1 MNAENFDLDA
11 LLKMAHSPVSNY
23 VLPGLTSS
31 LIGLPSP
38 AGTMRLFQNSR
49 DHQETL
55 TPHSHRFDFMCWV
68 LRGSVRNRLWTKSYA
83 SDRDADEYRTTTLR
97 YQGEIG
103 KYASELGDV
112 HRWRHEDKQFTEGQC
127 YSMRAHEVHSIFFSR
142 RAIVLFFEGPSVSES
157 SIVIEPVV
165 NGETI
170 PTLEVR
176 PWMFRR
182 SAAMQAPNELVSG

>member
-1 MNAENFDLDA
+1 MNAENFDIDA
-11 LLKMAHSPVSNY
+11 LLKMAHSPVCNY

-31 LIGLPSP
+31 LIGAPS
-38 AGTMRLFQNSR
+38 ANGTVRLFHNSR

-68 LRGSVRNRLWTKSYA
+68 LRGSVPNRLWTKTFSG
-83 SDRDADEYRTTTLR
+83 DRNADEYRTTTLR

-103 KYASELGDV
+103 QYASEPGDV
-112 HRWRHEDKQFTEGQC
+112 GRWRYEDTQFTEGQC
-127 YSMRAHEVHSIFFSR
+127 YSMRSHEVHSIFFSR
-142 RAIVLFFEGPSVSES
+142 GAIVLFFEGPSAAES

-170 PTLEVR
+170 PTLEVK
-176 PWMFRR
+176 PWMFKRTKET
-182 SAAMQAPNELVSG
+182 A